1 MNLTR
6 NQIGDV
12 IQQLYDSEINLAIG
26 TIWDSGFDYSL
37 DTLLAPLQDEYPH
50 VEYTGERDIVKAFE
64 LIVADAVAKY
74 PRSTFANW
82 AQLHLGVEI
91 PVTEGTS

>member
-1 MNLTR
+1 MNLSRT
-6 NQIGDV
+6 QIGDV

-37 DTLLAPLQDEYPH
+37 DTTLSPLKCEYPN
-50 VEYTGERDIVKAFE
+50 VNYTGKRDIVKAFE
-64 LIVADAVAKY
+64 QIVTDAVAKF

-82 AQLHLGVEI
+82 AQLHLGVEV
-91 PVTEGTS
+91 PATEGTG